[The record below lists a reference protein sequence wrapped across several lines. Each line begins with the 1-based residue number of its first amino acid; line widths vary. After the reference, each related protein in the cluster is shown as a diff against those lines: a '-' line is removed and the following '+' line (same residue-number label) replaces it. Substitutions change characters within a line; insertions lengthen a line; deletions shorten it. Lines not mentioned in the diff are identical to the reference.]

1 MFRRGP
7 TRIDPQLVI
16 NWRPKTAPSFREG
29 FSMVMRS
36 VRRLA
41 LLLVVAIM
49 VMAPFRAS
57 ADQGSYDV
65 IRVKTED
72 GATVLYRVWL
82 TWPQVL
88 LTTPDG
94 GAWGFF
100 SAQAGQ
106 VDAPNKL
113 FVSRYDPTQAKWGEA
128 VAVAGGAVQFGVA
141 GAVDAN
147 GIAHVVFSDRVAD
160 VAENLSKL
168 MYMHSNA
175 DGTWTTPVAVN
186 DNADAGHQLA
196 PSLAVDASGGVH
208 VIWQDQRN
216 VTPEQ
221 RAASPANAGIV
232 GCDLTADGVCAAD
245 PIAISVPATA
255 DEIGNRPKLATDG
268 QRLIATWSVYASISD
283 DDLAS
288 ASQIAW
294 SSRPLGDPNAAWSA
308 PQTLAA
314 QQSDSIGGRLIDVAS
329 DPTGGVVAVY
339 GRRADF
345 TSLYYTRLAAG
356 ADAWSEP
363 VVLTVGYRG
372 SFPTVA
378 VGADGTAFVAY
389 NVGEGSTVTV
399 GGVTVPAGASAPTQE
414 TELSVAEFGKRGQP
428 VISVDNQGRVWAM
441 YIFEPLYSG
450 DLDANQVPNEV
461 HVLRGASFSTEPA
474 PTAQLNPPV
483 LATPE
488 AGTPV
493 VGDGTG
499 AESVGTPSS

>member
-1 MFRRGP
+1 
-7 TRIDPQLVI
+7 
-16 NWRPKTAPSFREG
+16 
-29 FSMVMRS
+29 MVMRS

-49 VMAPFRAS
+49 VLAPLKAS

-65 IRVKTED
+65 IRVKAD
-72 GATVLYRVWL
+72 NGATVLYRVWL

-113 FVSRYDPTQAKWGEA
+113 YVSRYDPTLAKWNEA
-128 VAVAGGAVQFGVA
+128 VAVPGGAVQFGVA

-147 GIAHVVFSDRVAD
+147 GIAHVVFSDRVED
-160 VAENLSKL
+160 TVENLSKL

-175 DGTWTTPVAVN
+175 DGTWSTPVAVN

-196 PSLAVDASGGVH
+196 PSLVVDSSNGVH

-216 VTPEQ
+216 VTADQ

-245 PIAISVPATA
+245 PIAISVAATA

-268 QRLIATWSVYASISD
+268 QRLIATWSVYSSISD
-283 DDLAS
+283 EDLAS
-288 ASQIAW
+288 ATQIAW
-294 SSRPLGDPNAAWSA
+294 ASRPLGDPNAAWSA

-314 QQSDSIGGRLIDVAS
+314 QQSDSLGGRLVDVAS
-329 DPTGGVVAVY
+329 DPTGGVIAVF
-339 GRRADF
+339 GRRADY

-356 ADAWSEP
+356 TDAWSEP
-363 VVLTVGYRG
+363 ILLAMGNRG

-378 VGADGTAFVAY
+378 VGADGTAYVAY
-389 NVGEGSTVTV
+389 NLGDGQSVAV
-399 GGVTVPAGASAPTQE
+399 GGLTVPAGGGPTQE
-414 TELSVAEFGKRGQP
+414 TVISVAEFGKTGQP
-428 VISVDNQGRVWAM
+428 VISMDNQGRVWAM

-450 DLDANQVPNEV
+450 DLEANQVPNDV
-461 HVLRGASFSTEPA
+461 HVLRGASFSVDPA
-474 PTAQLNPPV
+474 PESQLTPPV
-483 LATPE
+483 VASPT

-493 VGDGTG
+493 PGTTGDGTG
-499 AESVGTPSS
+499 TEATGTPTS